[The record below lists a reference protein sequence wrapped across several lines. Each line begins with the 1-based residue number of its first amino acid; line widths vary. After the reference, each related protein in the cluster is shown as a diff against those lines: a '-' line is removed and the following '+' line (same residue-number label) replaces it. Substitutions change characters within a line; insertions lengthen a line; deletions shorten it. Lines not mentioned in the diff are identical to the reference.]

1 MPKRGA
7 QGAGTIRKKSVIR
20 NGKEYTYWEARITTG
35 RDPGTGKQIQRSFS
49 GKTQKEVREK
59 LQAVAVEVNTGTY
72 IAPVRLTVAQWLDI
86 WVSEYTGNLKPMT
99 VTTYKGAVNN
109 HIKPSIGAVRLTA
122 LTPHAVQTFVNG
134 LHDFSPSTVVLIYK
148 VLHMALR
155 KAVRLGYIPKA
166 PTNDCVLPKAKQ
178 PEIKPLEDAQTVEL
192 LDAAKNTEVE
202 RIIHIALFTGMR
214 ESEILGL
221 TWDAINLKN
230 NTITISKQLAL
241 ASNRN
246 GGVFASPKNGKTR
259 IITAAPSVMAAIKS
273 QKAKQ
278 AAMQMQAGK
287 LWSNEYNLVF
297 TRAHGQP
304 IAQNTVRNHF
314 NAVAKNAGLSGV
326 RFHDLRHTY
335 AVNALRAGDDIKTV
349 QGNLGHSSAAFT
361 LERYG
366 HFTEQMQLDSAAR
379 MERFMSNILAL

>member
-49 GKTQKEVREK
+49 GKTQREVREK

-109 HIKPSIGAVRLTA
+109 HIKPAIGALKLTA
-122 LTPHAVQTFVNG
+122 LTPHVVQTFVNG
-134 LHDFSPSTVVLIYK
+134 LHDLSPSTVVLIYK

-155 KAVRLGYIPKA
+155 KAVRIGYIPKA

-178 PEIKPLEDAQTVEL
+178 PEIKPLDDAQTVAL
-192 LDAAKNTEVE
+192 LEAAKNTEVE

-221 TWDAINLKN
+221 TWDVINLKN
-230 NTITISKQLAL
+230 NTIMISKQLTL

-259 IITAAPSVMAAIKS
+259 IITAAPSVMAAIRS

-297 TRAHGQP
+297 TRADGQP

-335 AVNALRAGDDIKTV
+335 AVNALRADDDIKTV

>member
-1 MPKRGA
+1 MSKRGA

-20 NGKEYTYWEARITTG
+20 NGKEYTYWEARVTTG

-72 IAPVRLTVAQWLDI
+72 VAPVRLTVAQWLDI

-99 VTTYKGAVNN
+99 VTTYKGTINN
-109 HIKPSIGAVRLTA
+109 HIKPAIGAVKLTA
-122 LTPHAVQTFVNG
+122 LTPHAVQIFVNG
-134 LHDFSPSTVVLIYK
+134 MLDLSPSTVVLIYK

-178 PEIKPLEDAQTVEL
+178 PEIKPLEDAQTVAL
-192 LDAAKNTEVE
+192 LEAAKATEVE
-202 RIIHIALFTGMR
+202 AIIHIALFTGMR

-230 NTITISKQLAL
+230 STITISKQLTL
-241 ASNRN
+241 ASNRKD
-246 GGVFASPKNGKTR
+246 GIFASPKNGNTR
-259 IITAAPSVMAAIKS
+259 IITAAPSVMATIRS

-287 LWSNEYNLVF
+287 LWNNKHNLIF
-297 TRAHGQP
+297 TRADGKP
-304 IAQNTVRNHF
+304 ITQNTMRNRF
-314 NAVAKNAGLSGV
+314 NAVAKDAGLSGV